1 MTYQG
6 THGLSSLSADMAV
19 APLTYLLRAEG
30 PALAADAPEPSSPEE
45 LSAPTG
51 ETCLPVLPLTIN
63 GFNMKLG
70 SDLSGQ

>member
-19 APLTYLLRAEG
+19 TPLTYLLHAES
-30 PALAADAPEPSSPEE
+30 PALAADAPEPSTPVE

-51 ETCLPVLPLTIN
+51 ETYLPVLPLTIN
-63 GFNMKLG
+63 GFNMKRLM
-70 SDLSGQ
+70 